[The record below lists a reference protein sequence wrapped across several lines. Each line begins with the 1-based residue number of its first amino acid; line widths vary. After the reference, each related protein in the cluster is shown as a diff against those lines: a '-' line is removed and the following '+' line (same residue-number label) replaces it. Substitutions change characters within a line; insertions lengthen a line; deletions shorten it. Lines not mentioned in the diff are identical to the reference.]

1 MSIAEYSLLPVIP
14 ASASLLGADL
24 ATAGLIAGLLMVG
37 ILVADL
43 PAGRLVERIGER
55 RSMILG
61 SGLGA
66 TGVLLVAFGQ
76 SLWLMGVGVFF
87 LGIGVAIFALAR
99 HAFFA
104 EHIPI
109 EYRARALSMLGGT
122 FRAGAFIGP
131 LIGSGIIYLFDVHG
145 VYWFAGAV
153 CLVSALVLLR
163 SPKDVIKPST
173 ESGSASVWKI
183 ARREAKSLATL
194 GVGASI
200 LGAIRTTR
208 QIGLP
213 LWAIYIG
220 LSPAETSF
228 FIAVAGVLDFALFY
242 TSGQI
247 MDKHGRFWAAVPPT
261 LGLGV
266 LHLFVFS
273 ATDGL
278 TFLAL
283 ACAMALAN
291 GLGSGI
297 ILTMGADLAP
307 VDARHEYL
315 ASYRL
320 ITDVGVAAASPA
332 LAAITAATSLAAG
345 MATFGVIGIAGGFL
359 MWRYIPTLIPKRTT

>member
-1 MSIAEYSLLPVIP
+1 MIFG
-14 ASASLLGADL
+14 SALG
-24 ATAGLIAGLLMVG
+24 
-37 ILVADL
+37 
-43 PAGRLVERIGER
+43 
-55 RSMILG
+55 
-61 SGLGA
+61 GA
-66 TGVLLVAFGQ
+66 GVLLVALGNN
-76 SLWLMGVGVFF
+76 LWLM
-87 LGIGVAIFALAR
+87 GIGVAIFALAR

-104 EHIPI
+104 EHIPLA
-109 EYRARALSMLGGT
+109 YRARALSMLGGT

-145 VYWFAGAV
+145 VYWFAGIV
-153 CLVSALVLLR
+153 CTASAIVLLR
-163 SPKDVIKPST
+163 SPKDVIKPAT
-173 ESGSASVWKI
+173 EPGSSSVWHI
-183 ARREAKSLATL
+183 AKREARSLVTL

-213 LWAIYIG
+213 LWAIFIG
-220 LSPAETSF
+220 LTPAETSF
-228 FIAVAGVLDFALFY
+228 FIALAGILDFALFY

-247 MDKHGRFWAAVPPT
+247 MDKYGRFWAAVPPT
-261 LGLGV
+261 IGLGV

-278 TFLAL
+278 SFLAL

-307 VDARHEYL
+307 TDARHEYL

-332 LAAITAATSLAAG
+332 LAAITAATSLATG
-345 MATFGVIGIAGGFL
+345 MAVFGVIGIAGGLL
-359 MWRYIPTLIPKRTT
+359 MWRYIPVLIPKARTS